1 MQRVIVVGASSGI
14 GAALVRKLAG
24 QGAHVVAVARRA
36 EALETLA
43 TEAGAGTVTPL
54 VHDVTDTGAVA
65 DAYARAV
72 ETLGGL
78 DTIVYSAG
86 VMPTVA
92 LDEFD
97 TAKDKQII
105 DVNVIGAMAWLN
117 EAASTFQAARSGTI
131 VGIGS
136 VAGDRGRLGNPAYCA
151 SKAALHAYLESLRNR
166 LDRHGVA
173 VITIKTGPVRTPM
186 VDGRDKLP
194 LLIEADEA
202 ADSIL
207 AAVRQRSLVKYVP
220 FAWWPIMTVVRSIPS
235 VIFRRTNV

>member
-14 GAALVRKLAG
+14 GAALVRKLAAG
-24 QGAHVVAVARRA
+24 GARVAAVARRESVLEALAA
-36 EALETLA
+36 EAGSEQ
-43 TEAGAGTVTPL
+43 VVPI
-54 VHDVTDTGAVA
+54 VHDVTDTDSVSET
-65 DAYARAV
+65 YARCV
-72 ETLGGL
+72 DELGGL
-78 DTIVYSAG
+78 DAIVYSAG
-86 VMPTVA
+86 VMPSVDI
-92 LDEFD
+92 DEFD
-97 TAKDKQII
+97 TAKDKRIV

-117 EAASTFQAARSGTI
+117 EAAATFRAAGSGVL

-151 SKAALHAYLESLRNR
+151 SKAALHSYLESLRNR

-173 VITIKTGPVRTPM
+173 VITIKPGPVRTPM

-202 ADSIL
+202 ADAIL
-207 AAVRQRSLVKYVP
+207 AAMRQRSLVRYVP
-220 FAWWPIMTVVRSIPS
+220 IAWWPIMTVVRSIPS